1 MLVEKDDEYF
11 FVGDTEWGVSVG
23 YDIED
28 TAEILIP
35 FSGSVK
41 LTVVV
46 SRKAQV
52 SRGAVLAYHFGAGGQ
67 PGLCQCLCLWQQ
79 VCVGRSWL

>member
-11 FVGDTEWGVSVG
+11 FIGDNEWGVSVG

-46 SRKAQV
+46 SWGKASWPCIATLTLDLV
-52 SRGAVLAYHFGAGGQ
+52 
-67 PGLCQCLCLWQQ
+67 
-79 VCVGRSWL
+79 VG